1 MLLLLFSLK
10 TETHHLVLREINME
24 QNAKD
29 NHLSK
34 IALKFN
40 KDHYRSIHQELTF
53 DEYIDKLYENP
64 KLARTAYQYIY
75 DMIISQGYST
85 VEELRNKYND
95 YNFFSNSDIPI
106 VGIKPTLHSL
116 VEFFKGAAGGFG
128 PEKRFLLL
136 HGPVGSAKSTICRL
150 LKKGLESYSITEE
163 GSWYT
168 FKWVNLTSDDDDDSI
183 YIHDEDESPMRQD
196 PLCLI
201 PKDNGMREEVLK
213 DINKIFLEQTPEEL
227 KESQYRLICN
237 GDLDPRS
244 KKFMSM
250 LLKKYD
256 GDWDQ
261 VIKNHIKVVRKTHNE
276 SDRVGIA
283 TFQPKDEK
291 NQDSSELTGDIHWG
305 KLPHF
310 GSDSDPRAFEFDGEF
325 CVGSRGMVEFIE
337 VLKLAKEFLYD
348 LLGASQ
354 EQSIKPKKFPQISVD
369 TVLCGHSN
377 SPEFEKLKQDVT
389 MEALRDRTVK
399 IDVPYLLKW
408 SDELQVLNSYYGE
421 GKVKQHIAP
430 HTLEIAA
437 LWSVLTRYQDDKTGN
452 VDLITKAK
460 LYDGKNVHG
469 YTQDSVKELID
480 ASPEEGM
487 SGGMSCRYTQDKI
500 SSCLSGRHDYINPFM
515 VLNAIKK
522 GIDNQSLIND
532 KEAKKHY
539 NKCVDVA
546 RKELDEIL
554 KKEVQRALVGDED
567 AIVRLCANYIDNIS
581 AYIDG
586 VKVINPITEE
596 EQDPD
601 ENLMRSIEEKIGIA
615 STGVDQ
621 FRRSIAAFI
630 GNLSMKKQE
639 FTWKSNEGLKKALE
653 KKLYEDTKNTINLS
667 SLHKNASS
675 VVDKNIQEKIDT
687 IKLRLIED
695 YGYNEKSATDVLDYV
710 SSIAARGDIDDDD
723 NE

>member
-1 MLLLLFSLK
+1 MPTK
-10 TETHHLVLREINME
+10 N
-24 QNAKD
+24 

-34 IALKFN
+34 ISAKFD
-40 KDHYRSIHQELTF
+40 KDKYSLIHQEITF
-53 DEYIDKLYENP
+53 DEYMDQLYQNP

-75 DMIISQGYST
+75 DMVVSKGYST

-95 YNFFSNSDIPI
+95 YHFFSDSDIPI
-106 VGIKPTLHSL
+106 VGIKPTLHAL

-150 LKKGLESYSITEE
+150 LKKGLEKYSLTDE
-163 GSWYT
+163 GAWYT
-168 FKWVNLTSDDDDDSI
+168 FKWVNLSTESI
-183 YIHDEDESPMRQD
+183 YIHDQDESPMKQD
-196 PLCLI
+196 PLCLV
-201 PKDNGMREEVLK
+201 PKENGARQSIL
-213 DINKIFLEQTPEEL
+213 DDLNKILLEQTDKKL
-227 KESQYRLICN
+227 RTTQYKLICN
-237 GDLDPRS
+237 NDLDPRS

-250 LLKKYD
+250 LLKHYD
-256 GDWDQ
+256 GDWGK
-261 VIKNHIKVVRKTHNE
+261 VISNHIRIVRKTHSE
-276 SDRVGIA
+276 ADRVGIA

-291 NQDSSELTGDIHWG
+291 NQDSSELTGDINWS
-305 KLPHF
+305 KLSHY
-310 GSDSDPRAFEFDGEF
+310 GSDSDPRGFDFDGEF
-325 CVGSRGMVEFIE
+325 CCANRGMFELIE

-348 LLGASQ
+348 ILGASQ
-354 EQSIKPKKFPQISVD
+354 EQSIKPKKFPQISLD

-377 SPEFEKLKQDVT
+377 SPEFEKLKADVT
-389 MEALRDRTVK
+389 MEALRDRTFK

-408 SDELQVLNSYYGE
+408 SDELQVLDSYYGKD
-421 GKVKQHIAP
+421 KVKQHIAP
-430 HTLEIAA
+430 HTLEIAS
-437 LWSVLTRYQDDKTGN
+437 LWSVMTRYDDDHTGKI
-452 VDLITKAK
+452 DLVTKAK
-460 LYDGKNVHG
+460 LYDGRNVHG
-469 YTQDSVKELID
+469 YTQDSVRELMD
-480 ASPEEGM
+480 TSPEEGM
-487 SGGMSCRYTQDKI
+487 AGGMSCRYTQDKI
-500 SSCLSGRHDYINPFM
+500 SGCLSSRHDYINPFM

-539 NKCVDVA
+539 NKCVDLA

-567 AIVRLCANYIDNIS
+567 AIVRLCSNYIDNVS

-586 VKVINPITEE
+586 VRVINPITEE

-601 ENLMRSIEEKIGIA
+601 ENLMRSIEEKIGIP

-630 GNLSMKKQE
+630 GNLSMKKKD
-639 FTWKSNEGLKKALE
+639 FTWKSNEELKKALE

-675 VVDKNIQEKIDT
+675 VVDKDIQEKIDT
-687 IKLRLIED
+687 IKSRLIKD
-695 YGYNEKSATDVLDYV
+695 YGYNEQSATDVLDYV
-710 SSIAARGDIDDDD
+710 SSISARGDVEDD
-723 NE
+723 ES